1 MHRSKAGF
9 VLVLSSLV
17 LSGCA
22 SGGNKVSSSA
32 TSKESASQETSQI
45 SSSESEIPPI
55 SSIEPI
61 TSSSEQ
67 VSSDS
72 SEQPISSYSSSSEHS
87 SSSESHSL
95 SPEQSS
101 QESSESEDVLHAI
114 TTKCSG
120 YSVRFISSG
129 TSYKAGDEVSFSLT
143 SLGDYYSLKS
153 VYYVEKG
160 NNYPR
165 TTIDSN
171 DEGIYSF
178 LMPDFDITLNVESER
193 LYSITFSGSHFTY
206 EIEEEQT
213 YYKSGKKINFSLAID
228 EGYMLSGSLSG
239 TYLSISSTDS
249 GAKSLGIHENDD
261 GDGYYFIMPEGDA
274 TINVPV
280 EAKPVVTEDD
290 PFTKAVTY
298 AGTYHYTPT
307 NDSSTTY
314 YSTITISFSGDGML
328 TWGVTYYY
336 ETDDWGGGWDYKDF
350 NPFTGYA
357 RFDKSDVNTLINTAT
372 KKYKFDASTNT
383 LTFSA
388 PGRIESHGDIEWVLK
403 VSTDRNS
410 DGLPLTLT
418 FTQVVDSNVP
428 QGMGSEDT
436 KLSIV

>member
-1 MHRSKAGF
+1 M
-9 VLVLSSLV
+9 
-17 LSGCA
+17 
-22 SGGNKVSSSA
+22 
-32 TSKESASQETSQI
+32 
-45 SSSESEIPPI
+45 
-55 SSIEPI
+55 
-61 TSSSEQ
+61 
-67 VSSDS
+67 
-72 SEQPISSYSSSSEHS
+72 
-87 SSSESHSL
+87 
-95 SPEQSS
+95 
-101 QESSESEDVLHAI
+101 
-114 TTKCSG
+114 
-120 YSVRFISSG
+120 
-129 TSYKAGDEVSFSLT
+129 T

-213 YYKSGKKINFSLAID
+213 YYKSGKKINFSLTID

-280 EAKPVVTEDD
+280 EPKPVVTEDD

-357 RFDKSDVNTLINTAT
+357 RFDKSDVSTLINTAT